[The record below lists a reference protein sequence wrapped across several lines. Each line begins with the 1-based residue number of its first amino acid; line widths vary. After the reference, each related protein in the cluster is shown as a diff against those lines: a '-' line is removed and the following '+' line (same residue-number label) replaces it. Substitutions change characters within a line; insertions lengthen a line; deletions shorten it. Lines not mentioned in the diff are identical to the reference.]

1 MTSPFDALLA
11 YQRQSEALG
20 RIAQRLGWDH
30 ETVMPADSGD
40 DRSEEMAALEGVMHA
55 RGSGAKL
62 GDLLSAVDVDQ
73 LAGTERRMFDLIQTD
88 FIRRQK
94 VPQDLAVALARITS
108 KSHRAW
114 TEAKAADDVSLF
126 LPMLSEVVN
135 LARQKAEV
143 LADENTPLYDALLQ
157 DYEPDGNSAEIT
169 EIFDNLRPHLVDL
182 RAEVLERN
190 QAVSLSGHFPMEQQ
204 RALTDRV
211 ARVFGY
217 DMDRGRIDVAVH
229 PFSSGSGND
238 VRITTRYDEKNPL
251 DSLYSTIHEVGHATY
266 EQNVDQAYNFTPL
279 GNGCSMAVH
288 ESQSRIY
295 ENQLARSRPF
305 TDWLFGQM
313 KDAFGDLGVSDADGF
328 YRAVN
333 SVKNGY
339 IRTEADEL
347 QYNLHIML
355 RYDLERALIAGD
367 LMVNDLEAAW
377 NDRFLADFGYA
388 VPKASLGML
397 QDIHWSECLI
407 GYFPTYAIGNIYAA
421 CLREAMLKD
430 APNAIDELAEGRT
443 DTARAWL
450 RENVQQHGRRYK
462 AQEVIEKA
470 TGQAAS
476 SEPFV
481 RYIREKFAEL

>member
-1 MTSPFDALLA
+1 
-11 YQRQSEALG
+11 
-20 RIAQRLGWDH
+20 
-30 ETVMPADSGD
+30 
-40 DRSEEMAALEGVMHA
+40 
-55 RGSGAKL
+55 
-62 GDLLSAVDVDQ
+62 
-73 LAGTERRMFDLIQTD
+73 
-88 FIRRQK
+88 
-94 VPQDLAVALARITS
+94 
-108 KSHRAW
+108 
-114 TEAKAADDVSLF
+114 
-126 LPMLSEVVN
+126 
-135 LARQKAEV
+135 
-143 LADENTPLYDALLQ
+143 
-157 DYEPDGNSAEIT
+157 
-169 EIFDNLRPHLVDL
+169 
-182 RAEVLERN
+182 
-190 QAVSLSGHFPMEQQ
+190 
-204 RALTDRV
+204 
-211 ARVFGY
+211 
-217 DMDRGRIDVAVH
+217 
-229 PFSSGSGND
+229 
-238 VRITTRYDEKNPL
+238 
-251 DSLYSTIHEVGHATY
+251 
-266 EQNVDQAYNFTPL
+266 
-279 GNGCSMAVH
+279 MAVH

-377 NDRFLADFGYA
+377 NDRFRADFGYA

-443 DTARAWL
+443 DTARTWL

>member
-1 MTSPFDALLA
+1 MTTPFDALLT

-30 ETVMPADSGD
+30 ETVMPVASGD

-55 RGSGAKL
+55 RGSGGEL
-62 GDLLSAVDVDQ
+62 GDLLSAVDPDQ
-73 LAGTERRMFDLIQTD
+73 LAGAERRMFDLIQTD
-88 FIRRQK
+88 FNRRQK

-114 TEAKAADDVSLF
+114 TEAKAADDVLVF
-126 LPMLSEVVN
+126 LPMLNEVVN
-135 LARQKAEV
+135 LARQKAEA
-143 LADENTPLYDALLQ
+143 LADDNTSLYDALLQ
-157 DYEPDGNSAEIT
+157 DFEPDGSSAEIT
-169 EIFDNLRPHLVDL
+169 QIFDTLRPHLVDL

-190 QAVSLSGHFPMEQQ
+190 QSVSLSGHFPQEQQ
-204 RALTDRV
+204 RALTQRV

-229 PFSSGSGND
+229 PFSSGGGND
-238 VRITTRYDEKNPL
+238 VRITTRYDETNPL

-313 KDAFGDLGVSDADGF
+313 KDSFDDLGVADSDAF

-333 SVKNGY
+333 SVKNGF

-355 RYDLERALIAGD
+355 RYDLERALISGD

-377 NDRFLADFGYA
+377 NDRFLTDFGYA

-430 APNAIDELAEGRT
+430 APNAIDELSEGRT
-443 DTARAWL
+443 DTARNWL
-450 RENVQQHGRRYK
+450 QENVQRHGCRYK
-462 AQEVIEKA
+462 AQELIEKA
-470 TGQAAS
+470 TGEAAS

-481 RYIREKFAEL
+481 RYIREKFATL